1 MATEL
6 LYLGLSVVLLLVQV
20 FLQAGLTTREVGLSY
35 NVGPRD
41 ESRKPQGVL
50 VGRAARAL
58 ANLLETYPAFV
69 GLALALVVS
78 QKAGGLG
85 ATGAAVWFWARVAF
99 VVLYLS
105 GIAYVRTVAWLVS
118 ILGLVLM
125 VAALLG

>member
-1 MATEL
+1 MTTEL
-6 LYLGLSVVLLLVQV
+6 VYLGLSVVLLLVQI
-20 FLQAGLTTREVGLSY
+20 FLQAGLTTREVGLPY
-35 NVGPRD
+35 NAGARDAGLKPR
-41 ESRKPQGVL
+41 GVL

-85 ATGAAVWFWARVAF
+85 ATGAVIWFWARVAY
-99 VVLYLS
+99 VPLYLS
-105 GIAYVRTVAWLVS
+105 GIAYLRTVAWLAS

-125 VAALLG
+125 VVALIG